1 VIARCKLIFINE
13 TIKTF
18 LRFGLA
24 RTDLSYQNTFQ
35 KFLFPA
41 NFSHSKYSFIGEKK
55 FQQIFYNLRITST
68 DSLLHQAI
76 TPPLEIS
83 PSKVLRPGHLR
94 PKTLVLDDIRFYFGQ
109 KAI

>member
-1 VIARCKLIFINE
+1 MKPLKLFSDSALLE
-13 TIKTF
+13 LTF
-18 LRFGLA
+18 LTKTLFKSFFFPQIFL
-24 RTDLSYQNTFQ
+24 TQNIASLV
-35 KFLFPA
+35 K
-41 NFSHSKYSFIGEKK
+41 KK

>member
-1 VIARCKLIFINE
+1 LAFLKL
-13 TIKTF
+13 TF
-18 LRFGLA
+18 LTKTLFKRSLFRISPLA
-24 RTDLSYQNTFQ
+24 EL
-35 KFLFPA
+35 
-41 NFSHSKYSFIGEKK
+41 SFIGEKK

-68 DSLLHQAI
+68 DSLLHQAT

-109 KAI
+109 KAIWL